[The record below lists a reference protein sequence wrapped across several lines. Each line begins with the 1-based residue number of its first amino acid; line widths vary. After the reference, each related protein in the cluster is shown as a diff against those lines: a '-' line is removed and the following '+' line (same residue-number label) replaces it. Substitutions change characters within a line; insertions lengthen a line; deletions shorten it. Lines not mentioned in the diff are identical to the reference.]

1 MFTSKS
7 NSVSP
12 SPSLEQAESDA
23 LDISTKVQLYGVLWK
38 RPFGRPSAKWSR
50 RFFIIKESFL
60 LYYSE
65 SEKKNFE
72 TNKYFN
78 IHPKGVIPLGGCLV
92 EAKEEPS
99 MPYAMKIS
107 HQDFHGNILLAAESE
122 FEQTQWLE
130 MLQESGKV
138 TWKNAQLGEA
148 MIKSLEAQGLQLA
161 KEKQEYLDKLM
172 EETEELCLQ
181 REQREELE
189 RLNQVLEAEKQQ
201 FEEVVQ
207 ELKMEQEQIKRE
219 LELTA
224 RCLKGVEQEKK
235 ELRHLTESLQ
245 QTLEELSI
253 EKKKTLAMLE
263 ENENQL
269 QTLANQSEQPPP
281 SGGLHS
287 NLRQIEEKMQQLL
300 EEKLLAEKRM
310 KENEERSRALEEE
323 REFYSSQ
330 SQALQNS
337 LQELTAE
344 KQQAERE
351 LKAEVK
357 VRMDLE
363 RRLREAEGALRSLEQ
378 GLNSKVRNKE
388 KEERMRADVSHL
400 KSKPCPPPPG
410 ASPRPPPEASPRAPG
425 PRRGA
430 QQVGRAARG
439 GSPRGSRGGRGRG
452 AASSR
457 LSKWNLQGGWA
468 RSPLEPGAGDAEG
481 AERGAGDAGARGTR
495 GRGAGRG
502 GAGRGAGDAGARS
515 GARGTRGRDAGA
527 RSGARGRGGA
537 GRGAERARPAG
548 AERAPAAAGFFE
560 ECIRNAELEAKMPV
574 IMKNSVY
581 IHKAATRRIKSC
593 RFHRRRSS
601 TSWNDSECGGG
612 WRRARPEWAPGRG
625 RGARIQRR
633 GWTGRPGT
641 GSSSLGFPPDSG
653 AGGCGSPAA
662 RGVGAGRALVSQG
675 PLTATVSPV
684 KPSQS
689 FMTSQLDANNM
700 EELKEVAKRL
710 SRDQRFRESIYHI
723 MANQPG
729 APSVVPRGGK

>member
-12 SPSLEQAESDA
+12 SPSMEQADSDA

-65 SEKKNFE
+65 SEKKSFE

-92 EAKEEPS
+92 EAREEPS

-207 ELKMEQEQIKRE
+207 ELRMEQEQIKRE

-235 ELRHLTESLQ
+235 ELRHLTETLQ

-253 EKKKTLAMLE
+253 EKKKTLEMLE

-351 LKAEVK
+351 LKVLARACWGPSWAQGASPLHRPLPCLHSTGMLSASLPRRQVQAMEPPSGRAGSPVLQWGVADRHPLGARAEYRPFGGRGKPWREDVVASIQVQWWSGKAPQGVAAAPQDPASLSPFSLQAEVK

-400 KSKPCPPPPG
+400 K
-410 ASPRPPPEASPRAPG
+410 R
-425 PRRGA
+425 
-430 QQVGRAARG
+430 
-439 GSPRGSRGGRGRG
+439 
-452 AASSR
+452 
-457 LSKWNLQGGWA
+457 
-468 RSPLEPGAGDAEG
+468 
-481 AERGAGDAGARGTR
+481 
-495 GRGAGRG
+495 
-502 GAGRGAGDAGARS
+502 
-515 GARGTRGRDAGA
+515 
-527 RSGARGRGGA
+527 
-537 GRGAERARPAG
+537 
-548 AERAPAAAGFFE
+548 FFE

-601 TSWNDSECGGG
+601 SSWNDM
-612 WRRARPEWAPGRG
+612 
-625 RGARIQRR
+625 
-633 GWTGRPGT
+633 
-641 GSSSLGFPPDSG
+641 
-653 AGGCGSPAA
+653 
-662 RGVGAGRALVSQG
+662 
-675 PLTATVSPV
+675 

-689 FMTSQLDANNM
+689 FMTSQLEANNI

-723 MANQPG
+723 MATQPG
-729 APSVVPRGGK
+729 PPSVLPRGGK

>member
-12 SPSLEQAESDA
+12 SPSLEQADSDA

-65 SEKKNFE
+65 SEKKSFE

-78 IHPKGVIPLGGCLV
+78 IHPK
-92 EAKEEPS
+92 
-99 MPYAMKIS
+99 
-107 HQDFHGNILLAAESE
+107 GNILLAAESE

-207 ELKMEQEQIKRE
+207 ELRVEQEQIKRE

-235 ELRHLTESLQ
+235 ELRRLTESLQ

-253 EKKKTLAMLE
+253 EKKKTLEMLE

-269 QTLANQSEQPPP
+269 QTLASQSEQPPP

-337 LQELTAE
+337 LQELTAQ
-344 KQQAERE
+344 KQQAEQE

-388 KEERMRADVSHL
+388 KEERMRAD
-400 KSKPCPPPPG
+400 
-410 ASPRPPPEASPRAPG
+410 
-425 PRRGA
+425 
-430 QQVGRAARG
+430 
-439 GSPRGSRGGRGRG
+439 
-452 AASSR
+452 
-457 LSKWNLQGGWA
+457 
-468 RSPLEPGAGDAEG
+468 
-481 AERGAGDAGARGTR
+481 
-495 GRGAGRG
+495 
-502 GAGRGAGDAGARS
+502 
-515 GARGTRGRDAGA
+515 
-527 RSGARGRGGA
+527 
-537 GRGAERARPAG
+537 
-548 AERAPAAAGFFE
+548 

-601 TSWNDSECGGG
+601 TSWNDM
-612 WRRARPEWAPGRG
+612 
-625 RGARIQRR
+625 
-633 GWTGRPGT
+633 
-641 GSSSLGFPPDSG
+641 
-653 AGGCGSPAA
+653 
-662 RGVGAGRALVSQG
+662 
-675 PLTATVSPV
+675 

-689 FMTSQLDANNM
+689 FMTSQLEANNM

-723 MANQPG
+723 MATQPG
-729 APSVVPRGGK
+729 PASALPRGGK

>member
-1 MFTSKS
+1 MPT
-7 NSVSP
+7 
-12 SPSLEQAESDA
+12 QA
-23 LDISTKVQLYGVLWK
+23 TKFQ
-38 RPFGRPSAKWSR
+38 
-50 RFFIIKESFL
+50 
-60 LYYSE
+60 
-65 SEKKNFE
+65 EKKSDLGEATAAVQRE
-72 TNKYFN
+72 THRRGRGEDTNLGGASSWGGHLGIYQSLTWPPVC
-78 IHPKGVIPLGGCLV
+78 PKRCRHLGFAGRLRRAGHQHQSAALRGAVEAALREAFGQVVPAGVIPLGGCLV

-107 HQDFHGNILLAAESE
+107 HQDFHGNVLLAAESE

-207 ELKMEQEQIKRE
+207 ELRVEQEQIKRE

-253 EKKKTLAMLE
+253 EKKKTLEMLE
-263 ENENQL
+263 EDKNQPQSL
-269 QTLANQSEQPPP
+269 TNPSEQPPA
-281 SGGLHS
+281 SGGLQS
-287 NLRQIEEKMQQLL
+287 NLRQIEERIQQLL
-300 EEKLLAEKRM
+300 AEKLLAEKRM

-400 KSKPCPPPPG
+400 KRTTDAPWLVTVISK
-410 ASPRPPPEASPRAPG
+410 
-425 PRRGA
+425 
-430 QQVGRAARG
+430 
-439 GSPRGSRGGRGRG
+439 
-452 AASSR
+452 
-457 LSKWNLQGGWA
+457 
-468 RSPLEPGAGDAEG
+468 
-481 AERGAGDAGARGTR
+481 
-495 GRGAGRG
+495 
-502 GAGRGAGDAGARS
+502 
-515 GARGTRGRDAGA
+515 
-527 RSGARGRGGA
+527 
-537 GRGAERARPAG
+537 
-548 AERAPAAAGFFE
+548 
-560 ECIRNAELEAKMPV
+560 
-574 IMKNSVY
+574 
-581 IHKAATRRIKSC
+581 
-593 RFHRRRSS
+593 
-601 TSWNDSECGGG
+601 
-612 WRRARPEWAPGRG
+612 
-625 RGARIQRR
+625 
-633 GWTGRPGT
+633 
-641 GSSSLGFPPDSG
+641 
-653 AGGCGSPAA
+653 
-662 RGVGAGRALVSQG
+662 GVL
-675 PLTATVSPV
+675 
-684 KPSQS
+684 
-689 FMTSQLDANNM
+689 
-700 EELKEVAKRL
+700 
-710 SRDQRFRESIYHI
+710 
-723 MANQPG
+723 
-729 APSVVPRGGK
+729 

>member
-12 SPSLEQAESDA
+12 SPSLEQADSDA

-38 RPFGRPSAKWSR
+38 RSFGRPSAKWSR

-65 SEKKNFE
+65 SEKKSFE

-107 HQDFHGNILLAAESE
+107 HQDFHGTILLAAESE

-181 REQREELE
+181 REQREALE

-207 ELKMEQEQIKRE
+207 ELRMEQEQIKRE

-235 ELRHLTESLQ
+235 ELRHFTESLQ
-245 QTLEELSI
+245 KTLEELSI
-253 EKKKTLAMLE
+253 EKKKTLEMLE

-337 LQELTAE
+337 LQELTVE

-400 KSKPCPPPPG
+400 KTGDSDLPKDGVGVFPSGAHQDPG
-410 ASPRPPPEASPRAPG
+410 K
-425 PRRGA
+425 
-430 QQVGRAARG
+430 GRV
-439 GSPRGSRGGRGRG
+439 
-452 AASSR
+452 
-457 LSKWNLQGGWA
+457 
-468 RSPLEPGAGDAEG
+468 
-481 AERGAGDAGARGTR
+481 
-495 GRGAGRG
+495 AGRG
-502 GAGRGAGDAGARS
+502 GCS
-515 GARGTRGRDAGA
+515 GNV
-527 RSGARGRGGA
+527 
-537 GRGAERARPAG
+537 
-548 AERAPAAAGFFE
+548 AAGFFE

-601 TSWNDSECGGG
+601 TSWND
-612 WRRARPEWAPGRG
+612 
-625 RGARIQRR
+625 
-633 GWTGRPGT
+633 
-641 GSSSLGFPPDSG
+641 
-653 AGGCGSPAA
+653 
-662 RGVGAGRALVSQG
+662 
-675 PLTATVSPV
+675 V

-689 FMTSQLDANNM
+689 FMTSQLEADNM

-723 MANQPG
+723 MATQSG
-729 APSVVPRGGK
+729 APSALPRGGK

>member
-12 SPSLEQAESDA
+12 SPSLEQADSDA

-38 RPFGRPSAKWSR
+38 RSFGRTSAKWSR

-65 SEKKNFE
+65 GEKKSFE

-107 HQDFHGNILLAAESE
+107 HQDFHGTILLAAESE

-181 REQREELE
+181 REQREALE

-207 ELKMEQEQIKRE
+207 ELRMEQEQIKRE

-235 ELRHLTESLQ
+235 ELRHFTESLQ

-253 EKKKTLAMLE
+253 EKKKTLEMLE

-337 LQELTAE
+337 LQELTVE

-400 KSKPCPPPPG
+400 KSKPCPRYQ
-410 ASPRPPPEASPRAPG
+410 SSPRALHGRPG
-425 PRRGA
+425 RRSWEPGRGA
-430 QQVGRAARG
+430 HLGPGVHRVTHRCGWSFFSRRPAFRHLLGLWLPLALGSGGWVGKPVFLPPSAGDSGLPKDGVRVLPSGAHQDPG
-439 GSPRGSRGGRGRG
+439 KERGGREGRVQ
-452 AASSR
+452 
-457 LSKWNLQGGWA
+457 WNC
-468 RSPLEPGAGDAEG
+468 
-481 AERGAGDAGARGTR
+481 
-495 GRGAGRG
+495 GRRV
-502 GAGRGAGDAGARS
+502 
-515 GARGTRGRDAGA
+515 
-527 RSGARGRGGA
+527 
-537 GRGAERARPAG
+537 
-548 AERAPAAAGFFE
+548 F
-560 ECIRNAELEAKMPV
+560 
-574 IMKNSVY
+574 
-581 IHKAATRRIKSC
+581 
-593 RFHRRRSS
+593 
-601 TSWNDSECGGG
+601 
-612 WRRARPEWAPGRG
+612 
-625 RGARIQRR
+625 
-633 GWTGRPGT
+633 
-641 GSSSLGFPPDSG
+641 
-653 AGGCGSPAA
+653 
-662 RGVGAGRALVSQG
+662 
-675 PLTATVSPV
+675 
-684 KPSQS
+684 
-689 FMTSQLDANNM
+689 
-700 EELKEVAKRL
+700 
-710 SRDQRFRESIYHI
+710 
-723 MANQPG
+723 
-729 APSVVPRGGK
+729 